1 MRKKKF
7 VLNWYQTNDTAAME
21 RKLEKLAEKGWL
33 LEKVNNW
40 GWHFRRCEPRSAK
53 YTITYFPAASVFD
66 AGPTPGQET
75 YADLCQAAGWEFV
88 SAYGPMQYF
97 RAARPDPIPIET
109 DEGEKLRAIHKSML
123 KTWVFSYGLLLAV
136 WLLNLISRL
145 DGFRYRTLSILSSSG
160 SLFFLV
166 FLIAFVIYLA
176 VFLLD
181 YFLWYLRS
189 KKAVEQGGACLQPH
203 TRARFWAST
212 VMLALAVAMALAI
225 AGETSSTPGMAWVW
239 AYAFGGLVLVMAL
252 SQGLLALMKRR
263 GFSRDATRGAFVAAA
278 VVLAIAY
285 ATGLIPLVTHLR
297 GAGLMEARRRPAY
310 AYTYTDQRGRSWDIY
325 RDTLPITLEELGYTV
340 EEADHC
346 SYEREES
353 RSPLADFTTCSQ
365 YAAAWESGLPDL
377 FYQVAVIPWDWLR
390 ELALGQ
396 LLQGYHSYE
405 RVEDPCW
412 GAAEVYQEAHV
423 AGNSDYL
430 LLYDDRIVG
439 VNAGWPLT
447 EEQIAL
453 VVQRLTA

>member
-21 RKLEKLAEKGWL
+21 RKLERLAEKGWL

-40 GWHFRRCEPRSAK
+40 GWHFRRSTPQTAR

-66 AGPTPGQET
+66 AGPTQGQET
-75 YADLCQAAGWEFV
+75 YADFCQAAGWEFV

-123 KTWVFSYGLLLAV
+123 KTWVLSYGLLLAV
-136 WLLNLISRL
+136 WLLNLILRL

-189 KKAVEQGGACLQPH
+189 KKAVEQGGVCLQPH
-203 TRARFWAST
+203 TRARLWAST
-212 VMLALAVAMALAI
+212 VMLALAVAMALVMV
-225 AGETSSTPGMAWVW
+225 GETSSPGMAWVW
-239 AYAFGGLVLVMAL
+239 VYAFGGMVLILAL
-252 SQGLLALMKRR
+252 SQGLLALMKCR
-263 GFSRDATRGAFVAAA
+263 GFSRGAARGAFVAAA
-278 VVLAIAY
+278 AVLAIAY
-285 ATGLIPLVTHLR
+285 AMGMVPLMTHLR
-297 GAGLMEARRRPAY
+297 DAGLMEERKS
-310 AYTYTDQRGRSWDIY
+310 AYTYTDQRGWHWDIY
-325 RDTLPITLEELGYTV
+325 QDALPITLEELGYAV
-340 EEADHC
+340 AEADHC

-353 RSPLADFTTCSQ
+353 RSPLADYTICSQ
-365 YAAAWESGLPDL
+365 RAISQGSGLPDL
-377 FYQVAVIPWDWLR
+377 SYQVAVIPWVWLR

-405 RVEDPCW
+405 RVDDPRW
-412 GAAEVYQEAHV
+412 GAAEVYQETHV
-423 AGNSDYL
+423 SGSSDYL

-439 VNAGWPLT
+439 VNAGWSLT